1 MKDGIEIYV
10 RKSGDNVL
18 LMFHV
23 PDDQREAF
31 IQGLAKGS
39 FEDDTTDMH
48 VEMHVL
54 PHWRSDDSL
63 DHLRFRVNRISI
75 TT

>member
-1 MKDGIEIYV
+1 MKDSIEIYV
-10 RKSGDNVL
+10 RKSGDDVL

-23 PDDQREAF
+23 PDDLREAF

-39 FEDDTTDMH
+39 FEDGAMDMH

-54 PHWRSDDSL
+54 PQWRSNDSR
-63 DHLRFRVNRISI
+63 DHLRFKVNRI
-75 TT
+75 TL

>member
-23 PDDQREAF
+23 PDDLREAF

-39 FEDDTTDMH
+39 FENETTDMH
-48 VEMHVL
+48 VEMDVL
-54 PHWRSDDSL
+54 PQWRSDYSPN
-63 DHLRFRVNRISI
+63 HLRFKVNRITI
-75 TT
+75 TS